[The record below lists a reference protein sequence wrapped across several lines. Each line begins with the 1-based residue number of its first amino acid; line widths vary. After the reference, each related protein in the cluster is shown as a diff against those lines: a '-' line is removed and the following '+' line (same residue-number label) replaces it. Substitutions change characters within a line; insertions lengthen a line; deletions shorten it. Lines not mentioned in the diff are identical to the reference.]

1 MEGLS
6 LTGFF
11 MHTDF
16 YFFYSFNFARLIPV
30 ELKCSL
36 QVLVISARRTLPPET
51 ASVFFFCF
59 FFLTTAV
66 QVQTER
72 KKRGLTFFFFFKEK
86 HSRSEVFICLT
97 GPD

>member
-51 ASVFFFCF
+51 ASVFFFF
-59 FFLTTAV
+59 FNNRCQSAD
-66 QVQTER
+66 R
-72 KKRGLTFFFFFKEK
+72 KKKKVADFFFFFFKEK